1 MKNKLLLILCLV
13 LAVTFAFASC
23 GDTNVDGG
31 DNGGVNAPTG
41 NNGGTNNGET
51 NNGGSGN
58 QGGGDCTHT
67 FSENW
72 STNETHHWHAATCEH
87 GENRDSYAEHTDSDE
102 DGFCDSCEY
111 EVGHEHTYASEWKY
125 DVNNHWNEATCTH
138 TGEIGHFEPH
148 ADNNSDAKCDS
159 CEAHVHVLST
169 SGMCRGCGEQVK
181 VIDNSD
187 LSSVISSLV
196 DHRNNVSGGRVTTGF
211 IGRFNNSAQST
222 KSNKIVE
229 YLYGN
234 NSAYYKIASAVEV
247 QSTDREGNYYEASTS
262 DVLEKWQSLEADDT
276 VFGVS
281 RETVGSV
288 VGEFEVDGGAN
299 TNTLSGYYF
308 SVSTL
313 ASGYGAEGILK
324 ALYERTQQTGASDF
338 VYEESDGH
346 YKFSFNYLAIN
357 STSVSDASGNS
368 AGIVH
373 NVNYFVVTVEFDYT
387 ENYELTKLS
396 ITCDCY
402 TNDAG
407 SNDNGDMDVDNID
420 LDYAALT
427 GKIELTPGAK
437 SDTYTFTVE
446 QTVGERTFVNEYDKE
461 YFSPK
466 GFLVYSDK
474 ACTTACPDT
483 ITVSLSGSDKYA
495 RFYLQDSEGMKFTTS
510 TAEGLEWAT
519 SDEDGLSAK
528 WPIVGTA
535 FSFQDSSVRFLA
547 KKVGSYTVTFT
558 YQGITK
564 TFTVNVVN

>member
-1 MKNKLLLILCLV
+1 MKKRLLLIFCLV
-13 LAVTFAFASC
+13 LSAVMIFASC
-23 GDTNVDGG
+23 DSSADS
-31 DNGGVNAPTG
+31 NGGGAGNENTG
-41 NNGGTNNGET
+41 NNNTGNNST
-51 NNGGSGN
+51 C
-58 QGGGDCTHT
+58 DHT
-67 FSENW
+67 FSEDWTMNA
-72 STNETHHWHAATCEH
+72 THHWHAATCEH
-87 GENRDSYAEHTDSDE
+87 GENKGSYDEHADVDE
-102 DGFCDSCEY
+102 NGVCDDCGY
-111 EVGHEHTYASEWKY
+111 AVGHEHTYASEWKY
-125 DVNNHWNEATCTH
+125 DVNKHWKEATCTH
-138 TGEIGHFEPH
+138 TNEIGYFESH
-148 ADNNSDAKCDS
+148 VDDNSDAKCDS

-169 SGMCRGCGEQVK
+169 TGMCRSCGEQVK
-181 VIDNSD
+181 VVDNSD
-187 LSSVISSLV
+187 LSNVIASLV
-196 DHRNNVSGGRVTTGF
+196 DHQTNVSGGRVTTGF

-234 NSAYYKIASAVEV
+234 NAAYYKIASAVEV
-247 QSTDREGNYYEASTS
+247 QSTDREGDYYEASTS
-262 DVLEKWQSLEADDT
+262 DVLEKWQSLEADNT

-281 RETVGSV
+281 RETVGGV

-299 TNTLSGYYF
+299 TDTLSGHYF
-308 SVSTL
+308 NVSTL

-324 ALYERTQQTGASDF
+324 ALYDRTQETGASDF

-357 STSVSDASGNS
+357 STSVSDASGNA

-427 GKIELTPGAK
+427 GKIELSPNAK
-437 SDTYTFTVE
+437 ADTYTFVIE

-466 GFLVYSDK
+466 GFLVYSDE

-483 ITVSLSGSDKYA
+483 VTVSLSGEDKYA
-495 RFYLQDSEGMKFTTS
+495 RFYLQDADGQKFTTA
-510 TAEGLEWAT
+510 TAEGLEWTT
-519 SDEDGLSAK
+519 SDATGLSDK
-528 WPIVGTA
+528 IGIGSA
-535 FSFQDSSVRFLA
+535 FSWQTSQVRFLA
-547 KKVGSYTVTFT
+547 KAEGTYTITLT
-558 YQGITK
+558 YQGVTK
-564 TFTVNVVN
+564 TFTVVVNA